1 MAFAAFCHS
10 VNPTGDMCRV
20 VAATEGAVNILG
32 MDGVDAD
39 DLGVL
44 FDLADWRRPANFTQ
58 TLRNAARAKF
68 GWLERIPGRTGRYA
82 VTQLGLTV
90 ILGE

>member
-1 MAFAAFCHS
+1 MR
-10 VNPTGDMCRV
+10 RV
-20 VAATEGAVNILG
+20 VAATEGAVTVLG

-39 DLGVL
+39 ELGVL
-44 FDLADWRRPANFTQ
+44 FDIADWRRPANFTQ

-82 VTQLGLTV
+82 VTQVGRSV
-90 ILGE
+90 ILSE